1 MGLGCWGSGSG
12 SPLEIC
18 IELGKLSWGK
28 ISLSSVST
36 RLVAVLK
43 AVVQSL
49 VGLQGQRAQVLSWP
63 TPSCL
68 SICRR
73 VSCKVSWN
81 GSQHIALESIPGPD
95 CHTAVA
101 FVLSSV
107 RI

>member
-12 SPLEIC
+12 SHLEIC
-18 IELGKLSWGK
+18 IELEKLSWGK
-28 ISLSSVST
+28 ISLSSLST

-43 AVVQSL
+43 AAVQSL
-49 VGLQGQRAQVLSWP
+49 VGLWGQRAQVLSWP

-81 GSQHIALESIPGPD
+81 GSQHMALETTLGPD
-95 CHTAVA
+95 CHTQWPS
-101 FVLSSV
+101 FCPL
-107 RI
+107 

>member
-63 TPSCL
+63 TPS
-68 SICRR
+68 RR

-81 GSQHIALESIPGPD
+81 GSQHIALESIPGPN